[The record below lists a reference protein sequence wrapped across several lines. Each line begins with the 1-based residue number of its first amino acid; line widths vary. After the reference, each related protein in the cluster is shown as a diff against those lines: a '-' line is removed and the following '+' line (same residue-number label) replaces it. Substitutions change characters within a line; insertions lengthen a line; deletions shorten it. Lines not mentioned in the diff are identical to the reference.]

1 MVAGFFMV
9 VGLFS
14 AFYYLRFVKIILFET
29 KAKNSNKESS
39 IFKYLLEGKPLEFT
53 INCLILVFLMLAFF
67 SPDIILPLA
76 QEIIEDLIK

>member
-39 IFKYLLEGKPLEFT
+39 VFKYLIEGKPLEFT
-53 INCLILVFLMLAFF
+53 INCLILAFLMLAFF